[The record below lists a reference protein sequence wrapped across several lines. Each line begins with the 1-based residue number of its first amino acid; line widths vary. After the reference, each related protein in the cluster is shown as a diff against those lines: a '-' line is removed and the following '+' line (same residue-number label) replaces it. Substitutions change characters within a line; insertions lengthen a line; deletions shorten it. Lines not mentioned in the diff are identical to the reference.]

1 MLPLAYLVAVAAV
14 ALSRAIDGHPTVAS
28 TALTPDALAAGRVW
42 LLASSAVVVN
52 GVVVPQLV
60 VLAAT
65 LVAALRMLGA
75 RFVLLVMVVAHV
87 GATLLAYALLAVATG
102 DADGSHN
109 RSYDYGIS
117 AVWLGLLGAL
127 AIALVPAA
135 GRGNLWARIV
145 IVAALASAV
154 VAVAFFPLMP
164 ATEHGFAFAI
174 GAGLTALRESRRL
187 AGRSARSAASTASSE
202 AASA

>member
-1 MLPLAYLVAVAAV
+1 MLPLVYLAAVAAV
-14 ALSRAIDGHPTVAS
+14 ALSRAIDGHPTIAN

-42 LLASSAVVVN
+42 LLGTSAVVVN
-52 GVVVPQLV
+52 GTVIPQLIA
-60 VLAAT
+60 LAAT
-65 LVAALRMLGA
+65 LLAALRMLGA
-75 RFVLLVMVVAHV
+75 RFVVLVMVAAHV
-87 GATLLAYALLAVATG
+87 GATLLAYALLAIVTG
-102 DADGSHN
+102 DADGAHN

-127 AIALVPAA
+127 TVALVPAA
-135 GRGNLWARIV
+135 GRGDRWARLV
-145 IVAALASAV
+145 IVAALASAA

-174 GAGLTALRESRRL
+174 GAGLAALRGSRRF
-187 AGRSARSAASTASSE
+187 AGRSARSGASRASSE